1 MRFCATWRRWLVI
14 LVCLFLAGCSTTRFA
29 YNQLD
34 WILVWYIGGYFSLD
48 DEQEEELAKIVRR
61 NIEWHR
67 HEQLPEYV
75 QLLREL
81 QEQNASKLLDQQRLD
96 YFYAEFIRLWDEFI
110 VHVTPEVTTFLA
122 LLSQEQLDEF
132 IENLEES
139 NQELWD
145 EYAGTTLEERQK
157 KRSKAAIKGIE
168 RFYGGLNRDQKA
180 LVRTSMAGL
189 HDISEEWM
197 AGRRLWQQEF
207 RNLLAAPPPEPAFT
221 EQMLNLMLDP
231 NQFDTR
237 EYRDL
242 VDENRRLMQQMTVDL
257 NETLTERQRKKFDKR
272 VAKFI
277 KNFEIL
283 AAQ

>member
-1 MRFCATWRRWLVI
+1 MRVSAAVRRWLVI
-14 LVCLFLAGCSTTRFA
+14 LICLFLAGCSTTRFA

-34 WILVWYIGGYFSLD
+34 WLLVWYIDGYFDLD
-48 DEQEEELAKIVRR
+48 DEQEEELAVIVRR

-81 QEQNASKLLDQQRLD
+81 QEQNASKQLDQERLD

-110 VHVTPEVTTFLA
+110 VHVTPEMTTFLGM
-122 LLSQEQLDEF
+122 LSQEQLDEF

-145 EYAGTTLEERQK
+145 EYAGTTLEERRK
-157 KRSKAAIKGIE
+157 KREKAAIKGIE
-168 RFYGGLNRDQKA
+168 RFYGGLKRDQKE
-180 LVRTSMAGL
+180 LIRTNMAGL
-189 HDISEEWM
+189 HDVSEEWM

-207 RNLLAAPPPEPAFT
+207 RGLLADPPPEPGFT
-221 EQMLNLMLDP
+221 EQMMNLMLDP

-237 EYRDL
+237 EYRSL
-242 VDENRRLMQQMTVDL
+242 VDENRRLMQAMTVEL
-257 NETLTERQRKKFDKR
+257 NGTLSDRQRKKFEKR
-272 VAKFI
+272 VGKFI